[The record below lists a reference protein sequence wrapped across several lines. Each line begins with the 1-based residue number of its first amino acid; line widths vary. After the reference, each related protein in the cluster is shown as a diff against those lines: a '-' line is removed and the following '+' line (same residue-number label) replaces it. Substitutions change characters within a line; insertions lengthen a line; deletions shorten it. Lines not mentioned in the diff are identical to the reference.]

1 MKVLLKFN
9 SYFPWFIW
17 GAYESVMAYRF
28 NVPER
33 YKVTEFS
40 KENIK
45 GITPKCILI
54 RFLF

>member
-1 MKVLLKFN
+1 MVYL
-9 SYFPWFIW
+9 

-33 YKVTEFS
+33 YKVTELS